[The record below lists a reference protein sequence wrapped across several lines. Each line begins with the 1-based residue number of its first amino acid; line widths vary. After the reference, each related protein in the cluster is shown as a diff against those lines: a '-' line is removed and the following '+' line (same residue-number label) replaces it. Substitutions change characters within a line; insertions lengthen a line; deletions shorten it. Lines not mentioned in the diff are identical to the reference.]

1 MSIPFQVN
9 VRMPTLTQIMD
20 SLSDDKS
27 LALFNTIAISGGS
40 GNILI
45 TRLNL
50 TRKQYYSKISKMIKS
65 GLIRRSHGRLLLT
78 TFGKIIYEAH
88 LTMGRAI
95 ECYWKLKAV
104 DSLEVKEIPAEH
116 YGELVQAITGH
127 AEIASFI
134 TKNML

>member
-1 MSIPFQVN
+1 VYK
-9 VRMPTLTQIMD
+9 RLPTLTQIMD

-27 LALFNTIAISGGS
+27 LALFNTIAISGGDS
-40 GNILI
+40 NTLI
-45 TRLNL
+45 TQLNL

-65 GLIRRSHGRLLLT
+65 GLIRRAHGRLLIT

-95 ECYWKLKAV
+95 ECFWKLKAV
-104 DSLEVKEIPAEH
+104 DSLEIKEIPEEH

-127 AEIASFI
+127 PEMASFI
-134 TKNML
+134 TKNRL